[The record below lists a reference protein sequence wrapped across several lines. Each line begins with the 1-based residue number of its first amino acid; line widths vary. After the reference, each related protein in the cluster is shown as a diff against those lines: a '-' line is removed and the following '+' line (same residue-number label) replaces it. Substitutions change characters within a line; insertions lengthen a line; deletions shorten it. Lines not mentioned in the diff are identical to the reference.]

1 MRYWNLFGVGLT
13 TGLVCLWAPPAAA
26 QQEMDATMAAW
37 EKAGQPGTHHKH
49 LAALAGTWEAE
60 TKFWMDPSGEPTV
73 SPATIEYRMIMNGRY
88 LEETIK
94 SDFMG
99 QPFTGRGLYGFNN
112 VTGEVE
118 AVWIDDTSTGI
129 FQYTGSISDDGT
141 EIKLKGK
148 YKDPVTGEWKENR
161 SVLRISKDTLH
172 YVGYEMEGGEE
183 WKIMEITSTRKK

>member
-1 MRYWNLFGVGLT
+1 MRYWNLFSVGLT
-13 TGLVCLWAPPAAA
+13 TGLLCLWAPPAAA
-26 QQEMDATMAAW
+26 QQEMDAAMAAW
-37 EKAGQPGTHHKH
+37 EKAGQPGAHHKH

-141 EIKLKGK
+141 EIALKGK

-161 SVLRISKDTLH
+161 SVMRISKDMLH
-172 YVGYEMEGGEE
+172 YAGYEMEGGEE
-183 WKIMEITSTRKK
+183 WKVMEITGTRKK